1 MSVVIVIAQGLA
13 VWAVT
18 DFLSGVFHWLEDAYG
33 RPTWPIVGRH
43 VTKPNILHHYVPR
56 AFVTNSWFL
65 SSRLLLAICTAIVA
79 ITVALG
85 VFNWM
90 IALAMVLGVNANQVH
105 KWSHRSRRENGPLVT
120 LLQRLQLVQSPAH
133 HQRHHLQGK
142 DSNYCV
148 LTNFLNPVLD
158 GLGFWRGAEWTIQRV
173 FGVARRND
181 EVMAREVLES
191 DPGIFGEHLEAV
203 RQQVARHGTA

>member
-1 MSVVIVIAQGLA
+1 MSVIIVIAQVLA
-13 VWAVT
+13 VWALT

-33 RPTWPIVGRH
+33 KPTWPIVGRH

-90 IALAMVLGVNANQVH
+90 IALAMLLGVNANQVH
-105 KWSHRSRRENGPLVT
+105 KWSHRSRRENGPVVT
-120 LLQRLQLVQSPAH
+120 LLQRVHLVQSPAH
-133 HQRHHLQGK
+133 HQQHHLHGK
-142 DSNYCV
+142 DSHYCV
-148 LTNFLNPVLD
+148 LTNVLNPVLD
-158 GLGFWRGAEWTIQRV
+158 GLGFWRGAERVIHRV

-191 DPGIFGEHLEAV
+191 DPEFFGEHLEAV
-203 RQQVARHGTA
+203 RQQVARHGAA

>member
-1 MSVVIVIAQGLA
+1 MSVIIVIAQVLA
-13 VWAVT
+13 VWALT

-33 RPTWPIVGRH
+33 KPTWPVVGRH

-56 AFVTNSWFL
+56 AFVTNSWFM
-65 SSRLLLAICTAIVA
+65 SSRLLLAICTAIIAV
-79 ITVALG
+79 TVAFG

-90 IALAMVLGVNANQVH
+90 VGLSMALGVNANQIH

-120 LLQRLQLVQSPAH
+120 LLQRLRLVQSPAH

-158 GLGFWRGAEWTIQRV
+158 GLGFWRGVEWVIYRV
-173 FGVARRND
+173 FGVRRRND
-181 EVMAREVLES
+181 EVMAREVLAN
-191 DPGIFGEHLEAV
+191 DPGFFAEHLEAV
-203 RQQVARHGTA
+203 RQQVARHGAA

>member
-1 MSVVIVIAQGLA
+1 MSVIIVIAQGLA

-33 RPTWPIVGRH
+33 KPTWPIVGRH

-79 ITVALG
+79 VTLALG

-90 IALAMVLGVNANQVH
+90 VALAMVLGVNANQVH
-105 KWSHRSRRENGPLVT
+105 KWSHRSRRENGPVVA
-120 LLQRLQLVQSPAH
+120 LLQRLRLVQSPAH
-133 HQRHHLQGK
+133 HQRHHQQGK

-148 LTNFLNPVLD
+148 LTDFLNPVLD
-158 GLGFWRGAEWTIQRV
+158 GLGFWRGAEWTIRRV

-181 EVMAREVLES
+181 EVMAREVLER
-191 DPGIFGEHLEAV
+191 DPDFFGEHLEAV
-203 RQQVARHGTA
+203 RQQVARHGAA

>member
-1 MSVVIVIAQGLA
+1 MSVIIVIAQVLA
-13 VWAVT
+13 VWALT

-33 RPTWPIVGRH
+33 KPTWPVVGRH

-65 SSRLLLAICTAIVA
+65 SSRLLLAICTGIAAV
-79 ITVALG
+79 TVAMG

-90 IALAMVLGVNANQVH
+90 IALAMGLGVNANQVH

-120 LLQRLQLVQSPAH
+120 LLQRLQFVQSPAH

-158 GLGFWRGAEWTIQRV
+158 GLGFWRGAEWLIRRV

-191 DPGIFGEHLEAV
+191 DPGFFGEHLEAV
-203 RQQVARHGTA
+203 RQQVARHGAA